1 MKDWRWTN
9 QRKVIMQSLVGR
21 TDHPTAEEL
30 YHDLRNQ
37 GAEISLPT
45 VYRNLRAL
53 AREGEVLE
61 LRGAGPDRFDPATHP
76 HYHFRCS
83 QCDKVFDVDIPYRA
97 ELDQV
102 DLGRDLVQVGHEIM
116 WVGVCPLC
124 RGKDK

>member
-1 MKDWRWTN
+1 
-9 QRKVIMQSLVGR
+9 MQALVGR

-45 VYRNLRAL
+45 IYRNLRAL

-61 LRGAGPDRFDPATHP
+61 LRGAGPDRFDPAIHP

-83 QCDKVFDVDIPYRA
+83 RCDRVFDVDLPYRA

-102 DLGRDLVQVGHEIM
+102 ELGHGLVQSGHEIV
-116 WVGVCPLC
+116 WVGVCPEC
-124 RGKDK
+124 RGRHN